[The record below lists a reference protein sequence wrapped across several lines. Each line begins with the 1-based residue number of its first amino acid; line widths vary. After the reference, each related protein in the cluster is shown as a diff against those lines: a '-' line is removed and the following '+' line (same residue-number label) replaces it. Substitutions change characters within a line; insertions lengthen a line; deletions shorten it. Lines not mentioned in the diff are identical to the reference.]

1 MRGRQLDV
9 IPGPLPIFRNVVV
22 SGSTYRKRIDYGDR
36 ITCKICGKDFSVGED
51 ESFIEK
57 GTQIPY
63 IRCPHCERLVMA
75 AKYIKV

>member
-1 MRGRQLDV
+1 MGRKLNV
-9 IPGPLPIFRNVVV
+9 IHDPLPIFRNVVV
-22 SGSTYRKRIDYGDR
+22 NGATYRRRLDHGDK
-36 ITCKICGKDFSVGED
+36 IICKICGGEFTLGED

-63 IRCPHCERLVMA
+63 IQCPHCERLVMA